1 MCHGVFV
8 MNQLLAMRV
17 FVRIAEAGTFVKAA
31 NSLNIPKPT
40 VTKLIQSL
48 ETHLG
53 VKLLRRTTRRV
64 TVTPEGALYHE
75 HATRLITELEEMD
88 RLVAGVRAQPKGLLR
103 IDIGSSLANI
113 ILIPS
118 LPDFRQRY
126 PDIQLH
132 VGVSDRAVDLISDG
146 VDCVIRGG
154 LLADSSLVARRIA
167 DLKYVTCASPSY
179 LKSHGAPL
187 HPKDLE
193 QGHHLVGYFSSLT
206 SRPFPLFFEMGKE
219 KLIIPTDTAFSV
231 NESTAHMTAL
241 LQGHGVGQTFAFMA
255 QAHMKRGT
263 LVSVLD
269 NWRRPSHPIQLV
281 YPENRHLSAKLR
293 VFVDWAV
300 EVFAA
305 FDVDRH
311 AERSLNLQRR
321 KAVAARRTRA
331 RRLASIHR

>member
-1 MCHGVFV
+1 

-17 FVRIAEAGTFVKAA
+17 FIRIAEAGTFVKAA

-40 VTKLIQSL
+40 VTKLIQTL

-88 RLVAGVRAQPKGLLR
+88 QLVAGVRAQPKGLLR
-103 IDIGSSLANI
+103 VDIGSSLANI
-113 ILIPS
+113 VL
-118 LPDFRQRY
+118 LPLLPEFRQRY

-154 LLADSSLVARRIA
+154 VLDDSSFVARRIA
-167 DLKYVTCASPSY
+167 DLNYVTCASAAYVSAHGTPS
-179 LKSHGAPL
+179 

-206 SRPFPLFFEMGKE
+206 SRPFPLIFEKAEE
-219 KLIIPTDTAFSV
+219 KVVIEADTAFSV
-231 NESTAHMTAL
+231 NESTGHMTAL

-255 QAHMKRGT
+255 QPHIKHGS
-263 LVSVLD
+263 LVSLLD
-269 NWRRPSHPIQLV
+269 NWRRPSQPIQLV
-281 YPENRHLSAKLR
+281 YPGNRHLSAKLR
-293 VFVDWAV
+293 VFVDWVV
-300 EVFAA
+300 EAFAA
-305 FDVDRH
+305 FDFDLQR
-311 AERSLNLQRR
+311 EDSTNLQRR
-321 KAVAARRTRA
+321 KSRRRA
-331 RRLASIHR
+331 

>member
-1 MCHGVFV
+1 

-17 FVRIAEAGTFVKAA
+17 FIRIAEAGTFVKAA

-40 VTKLIQSL
+40 VTKLIQTL

-75 HATRLITELEEMD
+75 HATRLMSELEEMD
-88 RLVAGVRAQPKGLLR
+88 QLVAGVRAQPKGLLR
-103 IDIGSSLANI
+103 VDIGSSLANI
-113 ILIPS
+113 VLIPL
-118 LPDFRQRY
+118 LPDFRERY

-132 VGVSDRAVDLISDG
+132 VGVSDREVDLISDG

-154 LLADSSLVARRIA
+154 VLADSSLVARRIA
-167 DLKYVTCASPSY
+167 DLNYVTCASASY
-179 LKSHGAPL
+179 LKAHGTPS

-206 SRPFPLFFEMGKE
+206 SKPFPLFFEKGQE
-219 KLIIPTDTAFSV
+219 EVVIATETAFSV
-231 NESTAHMTAL
+231 NESTAHVTAL

-255 QAHMKRGT
+255 QPHIRRGS
-263 LVSVLD
+263 LVSLFD
-269 NWRRPSHPIQLV
+269 TWRRPSQPIQLV
-281 YPENRHLSAKLR
+281 YPGNRHLSAKLR

-300 EVFAA
+300 EAFAA
-305 FDVDRH
+305 FDVDLH
-311 AERSLNLQRR
+311 TEHSSILQRR
-321 KAVAARRTRA
+321 KARRRA
-331 RRLASIHR
+331 RAR

>member
-1 MCHGVFV
+1 

-17 FVRIAEAGTFVKAA
+17 FIRIAEAGTFVKAA

-75 HATRLITELEEMD
+75 HATRLIGELEEMD
-88 RLVAGVRAQPKGLLR
+88 QLVAGVRAQPRGLLR
-103 IDIGSSLANI
+103 VDIGSSLANI
-113 ILIPS
+113 VLIPL
-118 LPDFRQRY
+118 LPDFRARY

-132 VGVSDRAVDLISDG
+132 VGVSDREVDLISDG

-154 LLADSSLVARRIA
+154 VLADSSLVARRIA
-167 DLKYVTCASPSY
+167 DLNYVTCASASY
-179 LKSHGAPL
+179 LKAHGTPS

-206 SRPFPLFFEMGKE
+206 SKPFPLFFEKGQE
-219 KLIIPTDTAFSV
+219 KVVIATDTAFSV
-231 NESTAHMTAL
+231 NESTAHVTAL

-255 QAHMKRGT
+255 KPHIERGS
-263 LVSVLD
+263 LVSLLD
-269 NWRRPSHPIQLV
+269 NWWRSAQPIQLV
-281 YPENRHLSAKLR
+281 YPGNRHLSAKLR
-293 VFVDWAV
+293 VFVDWAA
-300 EVFAA
+300 EAFSA
-305 FDVDRH
+305 FDVDLH
-311 AERSLNLQRR
+311 TEHSPILQRR
-321 KAVAARRTRA
+321 KARRRA
-331 RRLASIHR
+331 RVR